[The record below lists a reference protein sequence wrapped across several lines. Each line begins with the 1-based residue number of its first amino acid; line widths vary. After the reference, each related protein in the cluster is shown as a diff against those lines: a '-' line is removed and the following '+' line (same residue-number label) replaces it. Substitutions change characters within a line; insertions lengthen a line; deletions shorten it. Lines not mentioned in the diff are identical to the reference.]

1 MIGWKGMKNR
11 VSAIPKSLK
20 ELAFGGVLIIISISG
35 IIHLQSSSIVDKT
48 ESATFQEYGLQAE
61 DEKLKLTAFGKAP
74 SLGFNNLIADWLYLQ
89 FIQYFGD
96 NEAREKSG
104 YSLVADYFEQIIN
117 KDPLFTNAISR
128 LDVAMSLFAGEP
140 QESVNLLADAL
151 KKQPIKFES
160 SIPPYYLWR
169 AKGNNE
175 LLFLGDAEAATESY
189 RNSIKSAQAYDDDDS
204 KRIAE
209 ISKRSIGFLKTNPDS
224 KFARIGAWV
233 NVLSNNPDAKTIK
246 RVTEEIEDLGGKV
259 KVLGNGAIQVK
270 MPQEDN

>member
-1 MIGWKGMKNR
+1 MGELALVPR
-11 VSAIPKSLK
+11 RFK
-20 ELAFGGVLIIISISG
+20 ELLFSTVFIIVSISG
-35 IIHLQSSSIVDKT
+35 IVYIQSLSIPDKT
-48 ESATFQEYGLQAE
+48 DSTTSQDYGLQVE
-61 DEKLKLTAFGKAP
+61 NEKLKLTSFGKTP
-74 SLGFNNLIADWLYLQ
+74 SLGFNNLMADWLYLQ

-104 YSLVADYFEQIIN
+104 YSLVADYFEQIVE

-140 QESVNLLADAL
+140 QESVSFLTHAL

-175 LLFLGDAEAATESY
+175 LLFLGDAEAAKKSY
-189 RNSIKSAQAYDDDDS
+189 RSSIKSAQAYDDDDS

-209 ISKRSIGFLKTNPDS
+209 ISEKSIEFLKTNPDS
-224 KFARIGAWV
+224 KFARIGAWI
-233 NVLSNNPDAKTIK
+233 NVLSNNPDQKTVR
-246 RVTEEIEDLGGKV
+246 RVTEEIAALGGKV
-259 KVLGNGAIQVK
+259 EVLGDGVIQIK